1 MRFFSLDFV
10 FHTGEHAEFSF
21 DGHVVL
27 VSVFNNLLGEGDVVF
42 VRKSGTVDHHGRET
56 VVDAVLAE
64 FERVTV
70 VEVEHDLRIGAAEFL
85 GVFNSTL
92 GHVAEDG
99 AVGVVAGTLRDL
111 HDHRRLLLDSSLHD
125 GLHLFHGVEV
135 ESRDSVA
142 TLNSLCKH
150 FPGVHQAEFLVRNC
164 HLIYLLIVW
173 RPGSPV

>member
-1 MRFFSLDFV
+1 M
-10 FHTGEHAEFSF
+10 
-21 DGHVVL
+21 L

-70 VEVEHDLRIGAAEFL
+70 VEVEHDLRICAAEFL

-92 GHVAEDG
+92 SHVAEDG
-99 AVGVVAGTLRDL
+99 AVSVVTSTLRDL
-111 HDHRRLLLDSSLHD
+111 HDHRRLGFNGSLHD
-125 GLHLFHGVEV
+125 SLHLFHGVEV
-135 ESRDSVA
+135 ESRDSIA

-164 HLIYLLIVW
+164 HLIYLLSDW
-173 RPGSPV
+173 RPRPPV

>member
-1 MRFFSLDFV
+1 MGRLGGHLV
-10 FHTGEHAEFSF
+10 LNACEHAEFSL
-21 DGHVVL
+21 DGHVV
-27 VSVFNNLLGEGDVVF
+27 F
-42 VRKSGTVDHHGRET
+42 VRIVDDLAGQGHVLVVRESGTVDHHGRET

-92 GHVAEDG
+92 GHVAKDG

-111 HDHRRLLLDSSLHD
+111 HDHRRLLLHSSLHD

-135 ESRDSVA
+135 ESRDGVA

-164 HLIYLLIVW
+164 HLIYLLSDW
-173 RPGSPV
+173 RPGPPV